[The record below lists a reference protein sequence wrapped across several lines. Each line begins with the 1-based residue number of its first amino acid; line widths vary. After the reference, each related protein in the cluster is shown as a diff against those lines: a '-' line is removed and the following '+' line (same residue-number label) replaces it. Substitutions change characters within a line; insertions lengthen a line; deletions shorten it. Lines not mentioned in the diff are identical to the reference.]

1 MLLLA
6 LTSGA
11 YYVTFGISREGPYS
25 KQGGYYGTRYFRLK
39 KLGTHGDIIVEGLRL
54 DHCFCR
60 EALSEQVKED
70 EPRLISV

>member
-11 YYVTFGISREGPYS
+11 YYVTIGISREGPYS

-54 DHCFCR
+54 RPLF
-60 EALSEQVKED
+60 LSGGFK
-70 EPRLISV
+70 